1 MPRCWAEVKYLGWSD
16 GTRYINVVSSPRCM
30 FSVLIQCKNLTVF
43 CQQKG
48 SILSISLFLLLNA
61 FSNASFL
68 FERPQCSQRAI
79 YIKNRG

>member
-43 CQQKG
+43 LPAKG
-48 SILSISLFLLLNA
+48 QHTEHMN
-61 FSNASFL
+61 SF
-68 FERPQCSQRAI
+68 FFVI
-79 YIKNRG
+79 VFVT